1 MLSFSFFLIVT
12 HNSLVAISVDLPS
25 SYEPTDTFSLDCSSD
40 LASVI
45 DRMGS
50 LNPSKTNFYVVSK
63 DYTREPSYSGKPQV
77 CVHKKQFT
85 YTFPISP
92 GPKFIRL
99 YFNPIPYSGFHISK
113 ALFSVSAG
121 HYTLLKTSND
131 SYSESKLDADHSY
144 TVKEYCINIDDQV
157 LNVTFIPSRDVPDAF
172 AFVSKIEVVSMPSNL
187 YIREVV
193 PLPLIGQPS
202 LYYVKNSR
210 ALEMMHRL
218 NIGGDLIP
226 AHEDTGMC
234 REWIPDASFL
244 TTDESN
250 TDIVNSHVQIKRS
263 SVVPVYVAPEK
274 VYASARTV
282 AAGSNQGG
290 ARWLLPV
297 DSGFYYLVRLHFCE
311 ISKKIHGVDQRVF
324 HVYIKNQ
331 TAEDHADIFGWGHG
345 DGIPVYR
352 DYIVNFSEHTKGRKY
367 LSLSIENSN
376 DSIKTTEPAI
386 LNGLEIFKLSD
397 FNDSLA
403 GPFSFGMGKSSK
415 QSRNND
421 VIDKAL
427 RIFPIF
433 LCISIIL
440 AIIWQIVVVID
451 SKGQR
456 ETFMQSPSSDH
467 CQSFSFDEVKLAT
480 NNFSE
485 ALLLGAGGY
494 GKVYKGSIND
504 GTNFVAIKRAN
515 PSSHQGL
522 KEFHTEILLL
532 SQLRHCHLVSL
543 VGCCKEKKEMILVYD
558 YMANGT
564 LRDHLYKTKKPPL
577 SWKRRLTI
585 CIGAARGLHYLH
597 TGAKH
602 KIIHRDVKSTNILL
616 DENWVAKVSDFGLSK
631 IGPNMLTQS
640 NTHVTTM
647 VKGSFGYM
655 DPEYYKRQK
664 LTEKSDVYSFGV
676 VLFEVLCAR
685 PAVLQV
691 TENMEEELE
700 KVNLAE
706 YALHCYRSGTLDQII
721 DPYLQ
726 GKIDP
731 TCLKTFT
738 DVARKCLAD
747 KGSERP
753 TMGEVLW
760 NLEQAWQQQES
771 ALFEND
777 GNCGVADTNTAGGLP
792 EILDVRGVHRNGSS
806 DPTPG
811 VEFSEIIVPI
821 GR

>member
-1 MLSFSFFLIVT
+1 M
-12 HNSLVAISVDLPS
+12 
-25 SYEPTDTFSLDCSSD
+25 
-40 LASVI
+40 
-45 DRMGS
+45 
-50 LNPSKTNFYVVSK
+50 
-63 DYTREPSYSGKPQV
+63 
-77 CVHKKQFT
+77 
-85 YTFPISP
+85 SP

-99 YFNPIPYSGFHISK
+99 YFNPISYSGFHISK

-121 HYTLLKTSND
+121 HYTLLKTSNG
-131 SYSESKLDADHSY
+131 SYSEPHDADSY
-144 TVKEYCINIDDQV
+144 TVKEYCININDQV
-157 LNVTFIPSRDVPDAF
+157 LNVTFIPSLDVSDAY
-172 AFVSKIEVVSMPSNL
+172 AFVNKIEVVSMPSNL

-193 PLPLIGQPS
+193 PLPLIGQRSP
-202 LYYVKNSR
+202 YYIKNSR

-226 AHEDTGMC
+226 AQEDTGMF

-244 TTDESN
+244 ATDESN
-250 TDIVNSHVQIKRS
+250 TGIVHSKVHIKRS
-263 SVVPVYVAPEK
+263 LVMQVYMAPEN

-282 AAGSNQGG
+282 AAGSNQVG

-311 ISKKIHGVDQRVF
+311 ISNEIQGVDQRVF

-331 TAEDHADIFGWGHG
+331 TAEDHVDIFHWGHG
-345 DGIPVYR
+345 AGIPVYR
-352 DYIVNFSEHTKGRKY
+352 DYIVNFSEQSKGRKY
-367 LSLSIENSN
+367 LSLSIQNSN
-376 DSIKTTEPAI
+376 GSIKTPQPAI

-397 FNDSLA
+397 FNNNLA
-403 GPFSFGMGKSSK
+403 GSFSFGMRKSSK
-415 QSRNND
+415 PSENVSYKD
-421 VIDKAL
+421 VLAQVFVC
-427 RIFPIF
+427 IFFIP
-433 LCISIIL
+433 
-440 AIIWQIVVVID
+440 AIIATFWLIVVGFY
-451 SKGQR
+451 SNGQR
-456 ETFMQSPSSDH
+456 ETFMQSQ
-467 CQSFSFDEVKLAT
+467 CRSFSFDELKLAT
-480 NNFSE
+480 NNFSD
-485 ALLLGAGGY
+485 AWLLGAGGY
-494 GKVYKGSIND
+494 GKVYKGSINC
-504 GTNFVAIKRAN
+504 GTDFVAVKRAN
-515 PSSHQGL
+515 PCSHQGL
-522 KEFHTEILLL
+522 NEFETEIFLL
-532 SQLRHCHLVSL
+532 SQLQHCHLVTL
-543 VGCCKEKKEMILVYD
+543 IGCCKEKKEMILVYD
-558 YMANGT
+558 YMAKGT
-564 LRDHLYKTKKPPL
+564 LRDHLYKTKNPPL

-585 CIGAARGLHYLH
+585 CIGAARGLHYLQ

-616 DENWVAKVSDFGLSK
+616 DKNWVAKVSDFGLSK

-647 VKGSFGYM
+647 VKGSFGYL
-655 DPEYYKRQK
+655 DPEYYKHQR

-691 TENMEEELE
+691 TENMEEDQLE

-706 YALHCYRSGTLDQII
+706 WALHCYRSGTLGQII

-738 DVARKCLAD
+738 DIARKCLAD

-771 ALFEND
+771 ACFQKD
-777 GNCGVADTNTAGGLP
+777 GDCGVGDINTAGELP
-792 EILDVRGVHRNGSS
+792 VIVDVGGTPRNGGS